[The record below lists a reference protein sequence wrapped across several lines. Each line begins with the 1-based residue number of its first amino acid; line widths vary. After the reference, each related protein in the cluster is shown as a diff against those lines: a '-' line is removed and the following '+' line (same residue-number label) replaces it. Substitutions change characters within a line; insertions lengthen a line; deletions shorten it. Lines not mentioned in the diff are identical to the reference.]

1 MASVIYI
8 NTKTLLSVLPKN
20 YSTDDILVNWVNEQ
34 LSQGSQRIAISL
46 YSSTTKDWQFE
57 SGFDMI
63 RERLTE
69 QEFLNI
75 CAMMSDD
82 SYLSIE
88 TKDFINAYDRYI
100 RKAEKKEVPR
110 VHYNDYNTIKEWKT
124 KESATVKTIRLYFN
138 YLQLNCN
145 IKTPNIISVEL
156 FNDLVKE
163 SIWYKKVYGKPDTA
177 RENGN
182 AVYNIKN
189 EESIEIKPP
198 SSSEVIG
205 FKPAPIDSVYA
216 KAQFGYA
223 INAINP
229 EPSIDFYVDLDKYEI
244 ERDTI
249 TGNIRT
255 IKLKEKTEN
264 EKEKTTMKT
273 NFNFEF
279 GPVKGGIKF
288 SPFGLAIA
296 NKDGDYVVF
305 KDGAIVDTMGITFDI
320 NGMAYKMP
328 VAIKDI
334 KVNDLIMHQGK
345 PVYVTGIK
353 GNDIEVVDIYDGGEK
368 KTFIPTTNTFGFNFA
383 TKVVSF
389 INMDNMAPN
398 GDNPFG
404 NILPF
409 MLFADGDKNFLS
421 GDSNGN
427 DMLKFFALS
436 SMMNG
441 GTNPFAMFNPAPADK
456 KAE

>member
-1 MASVIYI
+1 MGSEIYI
-8 NTKTLLSVLPKN
+8 NTKHLLSVLPN
-20 YSTDDILVNWVNEQ
+20 YSTDDILVEWVDKQ
-34 LSQGSQRIAISL
+34 LSQGSQKIAISL

-57 SGFDMI
+57 SGYDMI
-63 RERLTE
+63 RESLTK
-69 QEFLNI
+69 QEFLDI

-82 SYLSIE
+82 SYLSID
-88 TKDFINAYDRYI
+88 TKDFVNAYDRYI

-110 VHYNDYNTIKEWKT
+110 VHYSDYNTIKEWKI
-124 KESATVKTIRLYFN
+124 KASATVKTVRLYTDCLKLD
-138 YLQLNCN
+138 YD
-145 IKTPNIISVEL
+145 IKTPNVIPDEL
-156 FNDLVKE
+156 FDVLVKE
-163 SIWYKKVYGKPDTA
+163 SIWYKKMYSKPDIK

-182 AVYNIKN
+182 AVYKIKN
-189 EESIEIKPP
+189 EKSIEINPP
-198 SSSEVIG
+198 SPSEVIG
-205 FKPAPIDSVYA
+205 FKPVPIESLYA
-216 KAQFGYA
+216 DTYG
-223 INAINP
+223 INLINTT
-229 EPSIDFYVDLDKYEI
+229 EPSIDFCVDLDKYEI
-244 ERDTI
+244 ESNTI
-249 TGNIRT
+249 TDNIQT
-255 IKLKEKTEN
+255 IKLKEKAKN

-398 GDNPFG
+398 SDNPFG

>member
-1 MASVIYI
+1 MASVIYV
-8 NTKTLLSVLPKN
+8 NTKNLLSVLPN
-20 YSTDDILVNWVNEQ
+20 YSTDDILVEWVDEQ
-34 LSQGSQRIAISL
+34 ISQGSQKIAISL
-46 YSSTTKDWQFE
+46 YSSTTKEWQFE

-63 RERLTE
+63 REPLTE
-69 QEFLNI
+69 QEFLSI
-75 CAMMSDD
+75 CRIMSFD

-110 VHYNDYNTIKEWKT
+110 VHYSDYNTIKEWKIR
-124 KESATVKTIRLYFN
+124 ESATVKTVRLYN
-138 YLQLNCN
+138 DCLKLDYD
-145 IKTPNIISVEL
+145 IKTPNVIPDEL
-156 FNDLVKE
+156 FDDLVKE
-163 SIWYKKVYGKPDTA
+163 SIWYKKMYGKVDET
-177 RENGN
+177 REKPEFKKECYCNWEPN
-182 AVYNIKN
+182 N
-189 EESIEIKPP
+189 SIGFAANPVNLAEIKQPTLDV
-198 SSSEVIG
+198 SADMAIGSTLKQKIKEIIEEV
-205 FKPAPIDSVYA
+205 D
-216 KAQFGYA
+216 
-223 INAINP
+223 
-229 EPSIDFYVDLDKYEI
+229 
-244 ERDTI
+244 
-249 TGNIRT
+249 
-255 IKLKEKTEN
+255 

-334 KVNDLIMHQGK
+334 KINDLIMHQGK
-345 PVYVTGIK
+345 PVYVTGVK

-441 GTNPFAMFNPAPADK
+441 GTNPFTMFNPAPADK

>member
-1 MASVIYI
+1 MSVIYI
-8 NTKTLLSVLPKN
+8 DTKRLLGILPN
-20 YSTDDILVNWVNEQ
+20 YSTDDILVEWVSEQ
-34 LSQGSQRIAISL
+34 ASKGSERIKISL
-46 YSSTTKDWQFE
+46 YSSTSKDWQFE
-57 SGFDMI
+57 SPFDDII
-63 RERLTE
+63 RESLTE
-69 QEFLNI
+69 QEFLKI
-75 CAMMSDD
+75 CKAMSID
-82 SYLSIE
+82 SHLSIE
-88 TKDFINAYDRYI
+88 TKDFVNAYDRYI

-110 VHYNDYNTIKEWKT
+110 VHYSDYNKIKEWKI
-124 KESATVKTIRLYFN
+124 KESATVKVVELYIDCLKLD
-138 YLQLNCN
+138 YN
-145 IKTPNIISVEL
+145 IKTPNIIPGEL
-156 FNDLVKE
+156 FDELVKE
-163 SIWYKKVYGKPDTA
+163 SIWYKKIYGKPDTT
-177 RENGN
+177 RENEYSCGN
-182 AVYNIKN
+182 ATYKIKHEGN
-189 EESIEIKPP
+189 VETTQSLTASKSTSIDNFYTSTYGI
-198 SSSEVIG
+198 SS
-205 FKPAPIDSVYA
+205 
-216 KAQFGYA
+216 
-223 INAINP
+223 INTTK
-229 EPSIDFYVDLDKYEI
+229 PSIDFCVDLDKYKI
-244 ERDTI
+244 ESNTI
-249 TGNIRT
+249 TDNIQT
-255 IKLKEKTEN
+255 NKLKEKSKN

-273 NFNFEF
+273 NFNFDF

-345 PVYVTGIK
+345 PVYVTGVK

-441 GTNPFAMFNPAPADK
+441 GTNPFAMFNPTPADK

>member
-1 MASVIYI
+1 MGSAIYI
-8 NTKTLLSVLPKN
+8 NTKLLLNVLPN
-20 YSTDDILVNWVNEQ
+20 YSTDDILVEWVNEQ
-34 LSQGSQRIAISL
+34 LSQGSQRMAISL
-46 YSSTTKDWQFE
+46 YSSSTKDWQFN
-57 SGFDMI
+57 SGFDI
-63 RERLTE
+63 LRESLTE
-69 QEFLNI
+69 QEFLDI
-75 CAMMSDD
+75 CAMMTDD

-110 VHYNDYNTIKEWKT
+110 VHYSDYNTIKEWKI
-124 KESATVKTIRLYFN
+124 KESATVKTVRLYFT
-138 YLQLNCN
+138 YLQLSCD
-145 IKTPNIISVEL
+145 IKTPDIIPVEL
-156 FNDLVKE
+156 FKDLVKE
-163 SIWYKKVYGKPDTA
+163 SIWYKKMYGKPKTV
-177 RENGN
+177 EYYCGN
-182 AVYNIKN
+182 AVYTINN
-189 EESIEIKPP
+189 EANVETKQSLTTLELSP
-198 SSSEVIG
+198 
-205 FKPAPIDSVYA
+205 YA
-216 KAQFGYA
+216 DAYSTNL
-223 INAINP
+223 INTAKS
-229 EPSIDFYVDLDKYEI
+229 SIDFCVDLNKYEI
-244 ERDTI
+244 DDTVI
-249 TGNIRT
+249 DNIRT

-273 NFNFEF
+273 NFNFDF

-334 KVNDLIMHQGK
+334 KVNDLIMHQNK

-404 NILPF
+404 NLLPF

>member
-1 MASVIYI
+1 MASVIYV
-8 NTKTLLSVLPKN
+8 NTNDLLKVLPN
-20 YSTDDILVNWVNEQ
+20 YSTDDILVDWVDQ
-34 LSQGSQRIAISL
+34 QISQGSQTIAISL
-46 YSSTTKDWQFE
+46 YSTTDKEWLFE
-57 SGFDMI
+57 SGANMI
-63 RERLTE
+63 CEVLTE
-69 QEFLNI
+69 PEFLNI
-75 CAMMSDD
+75 CRIMSDD

-110 VHYNDYNTIKEWKT
+110 VHYSDYNTIKEWKIR
-124 KESATVKTIRLYFN
+124 ESATVKTVRLYTDCLKLD
-138 YLQLNCN
+138 YD
-145 IKTPNIISVEL
+145 IKTPNIIPDEL

-163 SIWYKKVYGKPDTA
+163 SIWYKKIYGKPDTA

-182 AVYNIKN
+182 AVYKIKN
-189 EESIEIKPP
+189 GESIEIKP
-198 SSSEVIG
+198 SSPSEVIG
-205 FKPAPIDSVYA
+205 FKPAPIESLYA
-216 KAQFGYA
+216 NTYG
-223 INAINP
+223 INLMNTA
-229 EPSIDFYVDLDKYEI
+229 EPSIDFHVDLNKYEI
-244 ERDTI
+244 ERDTV
-249 TGNIRT
+249 TDNIRT

-345 PVYVTGIK
+345 PVYVTGVK

-441 GTNPFAMFNPAPADK
+441 GTNPFAMFNPTPADE